1 MTRAVIIDDEED
13 ACEAL
18 RIALER
24 HCPTVQLLQTC
35 TSPEEGLVAIGTLK
49 PDVVFLDVL
58 MPEMS
63 GFDLLTRID
72 TIPFAVIFV
81 SAYDQYAIR
90 AIRFSAVDYLLKP
103 VNVRELVDAIAR
115 VVENGITRER
125 QVRVSSL
132 MQNASA
138 LTGPIT
144 RIAVPLGDTIE
155 MFETNDI
162 IYCKA
167 EGSYSYVYRTNQR
180 KTLVSRHL
188 KDFENLLVDAG
199 FFRIHHSFLI
209 NIRHVQ
215 RVVKSEGGYVVMS
228 EDYELDI
235 SRRKKDE
242 FMNILTR
249 L

>member
-1 MTRAVIIDDEED
+1 MIRAVIIDDEVD
-13 ACEAL
+13 ACETL
-18 RIALER
+18 RMALER
-24 HCPTVQLLQTC
+24 YCPTVQLLQTC
-35 TSPEEGLVAIGTLK
+35 TSAEDGIVTIRTLK
-49 PDVVFLDVL
+49 PDVVFLDVQ

-63 GFDLLTRID
+63 GFDLLQHID
-72 TIPFAVIFV
+72 SISFAVIFV

-103 VNVRELVDAIAR
+103 VNAGELVAAVAR
-115 VVENGITRER
+115 VAENGITRER

-144 RIAVPLGDTIE
+144 RVAVPLGDTIE
-155 MFETNDI
+155 MFETRDI

-167 EGSYSYVYRTNQR
+167 EGSYSYVYRTNHR

-188 KDFENLLVDAG
+188 KDFENLLADAG

-228 EDYELDI
+228 DDHELDI
-235 SRRKKDE
+235 SRRKRDE
-242 FMNILTR
+242 FLNILTR